1 LTIAQRSPKFP
12 GEMDYAALIPAFLKK
27 KPEPGWLVVQIGA
40 NTARFAHVWAPEDG
54 RPKVLFCEE
63 REWSAEDPRSL
74 EKACKE
80 MRAERFRCMTVLEAK
95 DYQMLVV
102 DAPNV
107 EPGELKSAVRWRIKD
122 MISYGVDDAV
132 VDVLRIPPA
141 PNSPAQEHSVYAVS
155 VRADI
160 VQKIAAQFAGLRVPL
175 TVIDIPDTAQ
185 RNLSAHLEAEGK
197 GLVLVSFAEDGG
209 LITFTCGGELYLAR
223 RIDVDTAAVG
233 EPDESRRALH
243 IERAALEIQRSLD
256 HFDRQFHHIVLDRV
270 LVAPVAGVDDLAGR
284 LAASVFV
291 PVERFDLESVV
302 DVSEVPPLQEA
313 GFQSRWL
320 KLIGAGMRPDTGAA

>member
-1 LTIAQRSPKFP
+1 
-12 GEMDYAALIPAFLKK
+12 MDYAALIPAFLRK

-40 NTARFAHVWAPEDG
+40 GSARFAHVRADDG

-63 REWSAEDPRSL
+63 REWSAEEPKSL
-74 EKACKE
+74 EKACRE
-80 MRAERFRCMTVLEAK
+80 MRVERFRCMTLLGAK

-107 EPGELKSAVRWRIKD
+107 EPGELKAAVRWRIKD
-122 MISYGVDDAV
+122 MINYGVDDAV

-160 VQKIAAQFAGLRVPL
+160 VRTIAGQFAGLRAPL
-175 TVIDIPDTAQ
+175 KVIDIPDTAQ
-185 RNLSAHLEAEGK
+185 RNLSARLEPEGK
-197 GLVLVSFAEDGG
+197 GLVMVSFDEDGG
-209 LITFTCGGELYLAR
+209 LITFTSGGELYLAR
-223 RIDVDTAAVG
+223 RIDTDAAAIG
-233 EPDESRRALH
+233 DPDESRRGQH

-270 LVAPVAGVDDLAGR
+270 VVAPVADVPDLAER
-284 LAASVFV
+284 LSASVFLHV
-291 PVERFDLESVV
+291 DPFDLESVV
-302 DVSEVPPLQEA
+302 DASEVPPLQEA
-313 GFQSRWL
+313 GFQARWL
-320 KLIGAGMRPDTGAA
+320 KMIGAGMRPESGAA